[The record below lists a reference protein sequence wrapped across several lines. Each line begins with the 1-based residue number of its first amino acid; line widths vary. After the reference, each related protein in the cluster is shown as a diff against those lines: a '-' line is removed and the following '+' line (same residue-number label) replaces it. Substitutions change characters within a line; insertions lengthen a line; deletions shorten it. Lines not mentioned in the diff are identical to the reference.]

1 MYPGWF
7 LFAPLVEETGGVP
20 LSVLLALSRMGLDP
34 GEAATRLSRL
44 TKEAAANQ
52 LARMIGELSGRRWS
66 VSEARTI
73 AGGLIQCLPTANVR
87 PIVPLG
93 SPVAKRQRHAGL
105 FDLCSDRRCVLI
117 SPYRSPLPIVRG
129 RRTAD
134 RLSRRHSPEVKSP
147 S

>member
-1 MYPGWF
+1 VYPGWF

-20 LSVLLALSRMGLDP
+20 LSVLLALSGMGLDP

-73 AGGLIQCLPTANVR
+73 AGGLIQCLPTANAAADCASG
-87 PIVPLG
+87 IT
-93 SPVAKRQRHAGL
+93 
-105 FDLCSDRRCVLI
+105 
-117 SPYRSPLPIVRG
+117 G
-129 RRTAD
+129 RKAPT
-134 RLSRRHSPEVKSP
+134 SRRSV
-147 S
+147 

>member
-73 AGGLIQCLPTANVR
+73 AGGLIQCLPTATAAADCASG
-87 PIVPLG
+87 IT
-93 SPVAKRQRHAGL
+93 
-105 FDLCSDRRCVLI
+105 
-117 SPYRSPLPIVRG
+117 G
-129 RRTAD
+129 RKAPT
-134 RLSRRHSPEVKSP
+134 SRRSV
-147 S
+147 